1 MKYLILTILVFC
13 SGCVREQSELD
24 AWEVGK
30 AKQLC
35 SQEGGLYSVHHVLG
49 GAQYRIKCSNGKYI
63 PIDEYDFFEV
73 VGEEV
78 IESIESEQKD
88 TKPDEEH

>member
-1 MKYLILTILVFC
+1 MKYLILIILVFC
-13 SGCVREQSELD
+13 SGCRREQSEMD

-35 SQEGGLYSVHHVLG
+35 SQESGLYNVRHMLG
-49 GAQYRIKCSNGKYI
+49 GSYYSIKCNNGKYI
-63 PIDEYDFFEV
+63 SIDEGDFSEV